1 MPVIL
6 AVGAVILFGVVL
18 SAFYVSQRAAAEAD
32 NAVAANRLNIRVLRL
47 LNAAQGAETGQRG
60 YLLTGEERYLEP
72 YTASS
77 ATVASE
83 ATALGPLLLDLGVP
97 QASVDELSKVMS
109 DKLEE
114 MRRTIE
120 LRKSG
125 DAAAAVDLVKTGRGL
140 ALMEEVRGLMDD
152 IQQRGIQSS
161 TAHVSALRSTTGWLS
176 AVIVVSAVILV
187 LLAGGAVKL
196 VYDHSSE
203 LEAAQLQLSRTNE
216 TLEEMVEQRT
226 RSLRRANNELQTY
239 AYIVSHDLRA
249 PLVNIMGFT
258 EELDRAAGIFRSYLA
273 RSRADLSKPDDK
285 AVVEAVET
293 DIPEALGFIRAS
305 MRRMDNL
312 INQVLIMARAG
323 NRELIAEKVKLVD
336 IVEECCSTLRHRIDE
351 AGITVDVAGGL
362 PDVHSD
368 RAALQ
373 QIVGNLLDNAIKYLD
388 PARAGKISIRGWR
401 TGTQGIF
408 EVSDNGRG
416 IAEGDRERIFELFRR
431 SGRQDQPGDGVGL
444 AHVRALTRRLGGDVT
459 VRSALGEG
467 TTFQVAIAAD
477 LTRMKKEEMA

>member
-1 MPVIL
+1 MIL
-6 AVGAVILFGVVL
+6 AVGAIILFGIVL
-18 SAFYVSQRAAAEAD
+18 SAFYVAQRAADEAD

-60 YLLTGEERYLEP
+60 YLLTGEERYLQP

-77 ATVASE
+77 ATVTSE
-83 ATALGPLLLDLGVP
+83 ADAIGPLLLTLGVP
-97 QASVDELSKVMS
+97 QASVDELRNVLTQ
-109 DKLEE
+109 KLEE
-114 MRRTIE
+114 MQRTIE

-125 DAAAAVDLVKTGRGL
+125 DAAAAVALVKTGRGL
-140 ALMEEVRGLMDD
+140 ALMDEVRDLMDD
-152 IQQRGIQSS
+152 IQQRGIQNS
-161 TAHVSALRSTTGWLS
+161 TGHVAALRSTTGWLS
-176 AVIVVSAVILV
+176 VVIAVSAALLA

-196 VYDHSSE
+196 VYDHAAE
-203 LEAAQLQLSRTNE
+203 LEAAQRQLSRANE
-216 TLEEMVEQRT
+216 TLEEMVDLRT
-226 RSLRRANNELQTY
+226 QSLRRANTELQTY

-258 EELDRAAGIFRSYLA
+258 EELDRAAAIFRSYLT
-273 RSRADLSKPDDK
+273 RTRADPSKPDDK
-285 AVVEAVET
+285 TVVEAVET

-323 NRELIAEKVKLVD
+323 NRELQAERIRLSEL
-336 IVEECCSTLRHRIDE
+336 VEECCTTLKHRIDE
-351 AGITVDVAGGL
+351 RGVSIDVAGGL
-362 PDVHSD
+362 PEVHSD

-373 QIVGNLLDNAIKYLD
+373 QIVANLLDNAIKYLD
-388 PARAGKISIRGWR
+388 PSRVGMIAIKGWRAGTHAIL
-401 TGTQGIF
+401 
-408 EVSDNGRG
+408 EVRDNGRG
-416 IAEGDRERIFELFRR
+416 IAPGDQERIFELFRR

-467 TTFQVAIAAD
+467 TTFQVAIAVD
-477 LTRMKKEEMA
+477 LTRMKKDEMA